1 MEEPIIS
8 FEEFELPFSSNS
20 TEVVENEDTSESHSD
35 IEDDLELG
43 ASEVKE
49 NMESSIPPK
58 AIYIG
63 GIDSDVENWT
73 TWNIQDE
80 YYIIPLNDVEYHWAL
95 FRLSWDDNWET
106 WNWSFDARL
115 RGYRSNFK
123 EAAKYILLMLWK
135 RWGLDLNDTNNKP
148 YINLLNRI

>member
-1 MEEPIIS
+1 MEEPLIS
-8 FEEFELPFSSNS
+8 FVEFELSFSSKS
-20 TEVVENEDTSESHSD
+20 TEEVENEETSESHSE
-35 IEDDLELG
+35 IEDDVELD

-49 NMESSIPPK
+49 NMESIIPQE
-58 AIYIG
+58 AIFIG
-63 GIDSDVENWT
+63 AINSEVENWT
-73 TWNIQDE
+73 TWSIQDE
-80 YYIIPLNDVEYHWAL
+80 YYIIPLNDVEYDWAL

-115 RGYRSNFK
+115 RGYRSDFK
-123 EAAKYILLMLWK
+123 EAAKYILLILWK